1 MNILEYYYNDDHR
14 GLYVEFS
21 TDEDGDSFYR
31 VLQLNYEDIEYY
43 SPEIVDELDLEDM
56 DEDFIKDLIGQ
67 YLKEN
72 NLPEE
77 KSL

>member
-1 MNILEYYYNDDHR
+1 MTLIVSNI
-14 GLYVEFS
+14 
-21 TDEDGDSFYR
+21 T
-31 VLQLNYEDIEYY
+31 
-43 SPEIVDELDLEDM
+43 PEIVDELDLEDM